1 MGATAARN
9 RFLSF
14 RSRRRS
20 SNGNGNNSNTN
31 NTNNMEIRNSN
42 DTTTT
47 TKEIDNSDDFSS
59 KSLSQ
64 QATNITTTELHH
76 GIGNMKNEIENSAAA
91 AAAAAAVTAIG
102 IAVTDVDPV
111 VAVIPPNNKNENRKN
126 LMVNIAEYADCDDI

>member
-20 SNGNGNNSNTN
+20 SNGNNNNTNNN
-31 NTNNMEIRNSN
+31 NTNNMERRNSN
-42 DTTTT
+42 DTNTS
-47 TKEIDNSDDFSS
+47 TKEINNSDDFSS
-59 KSLSQ
+59 KSLFQ

-76 GIGNMKNEIENSAAA
+76 GIGNMKNEIGNSAAA
-91 AAAAAAVTAIG
+91 AAVTTIG

-111 VAVIPPNNKNENRKN
+111 VAVIS
-126 LMVNIAEYADCDDI
+126 